1 MKRFRLQIYTG
12 IVLAAFIFCS
22 LTAGAQQTK
31 VQNGSAQKP
40 DVLNNRLTYP
50 VLFHQTSAEYRALC
64 HQAFNSA
71 RIYLEELL
79 KQRGSDEK
87 YAIITDVDETMVD
100 NSYLEARLIKE
111 GKEYNS
117 KFWNE
122 WVALSAATEVPGALE
137 FTNWAASKGVEI
149 FYVSNRKIAE
159 VPATIKNLKKL
170 GFPYADSLHAIFMD
184 KESSKES
191 RRQKISSTH
200 KVVMLIG
207 DNLNDF
213 ADIFERKSIQERF
226 DATDKFKN
234 EWGTKFIVL
243 PNPMYGEWENA
254 LYEYKR
260 SLTPDEKNEK
270 LLGKLKSF

>member
-12 IVLAAFIFCS
+12 IALAALIFCS
-22 LTAGAQQTK
+22 LTASAQQSTTQK
-31 VQNGSAQKP
+31 GSAQKP

-64 HQAFNSA
+64 YQAFNTA
-71 RIYLEELL
+71 RNYLEELL
-79 KQRGSDEK
+79 EQRGSTEK
-87 YAIITDVDETMVD
+87 FAIITDVDETMVD

-117 KFWNE
+117 RLWNE
-122 WVALSAATEVPGALE
+122 WVSLSAATEVPGAVE
-137 FTNWAASKGVEI
+137 FTNWAASKGIEI

-170 GFPYADSLHAIFMD
+170 GFPFADSLHAIFMD

-191 RRQKISSTH
+191 RRQKIASTH
-200 KVVMLIG
+200 KVVMLMG

-213 ADIFERKSIQERF
+213 ADIFERKSISERY
-226 DATDKFKN
+226 DATDKLKS
-234 EWGTKFIVL
+234 EWGTRFIVL
-243 PNPMYGEWENA
+243 PNPIYGEWENA

-260 SLTPDEKNEK
+260 SLTPNEKNEK
-270 LLGKLKSF
+270 LLEKLKSF